1 MSDYDINI
9 EAEIKKLQE
18 KRAQSGTVCRR
29 ASGYKTFLS
38 SLFCWYIFDLF
49 LNQAFGLAA
58 NSEFN
63 MFEDEDNMLK
73 EIDFNK
79 DETDAVP
86 EKFKV
91 ISSYSAPK
99 AILEDVIA
107 GKDDFVCFLCLFNSF
122 VYKYLFILGKKL
134 RDG

>member
-1 MSDYDINI
+1 
-9 EAEIKKLQE
+9 
-18 KRAQSGTVCRR
+18 
-29 ASGYKTFLS
+29 
-38 SLFCWYIFDLF
+38 
-49 LNQAFGLAA
+49 
-58 NSEFN
+58 

-73 EIDFNK
+73 EIDFNE

-107 GKDDFVCFLCLFNSF
+107 GKDDFVCCLCLFNFF